1 MNWFKAGK
9 LRALLLGAIP
19 CILLYL
25 FAHYRF
31 ARGIGVGD
39 PDRYFHLALAR
50 ETVASGRL
58 FLQQIPQIT
67 GLGWERV
74 FPDKEFLFHF
84 INRWLYAWGGDAGV
98 LRIIP
103 VAAAAIL
110 VVLSLLVQRYVRPAV
125 GAFIISLFVLTDPW
139 LLIRLSMLRPH
150 LLAILFFCGV
160 LHSLLRRSAIGLFV
174 FGVMYSWSYHSFYV
188 PLMLMGIFYAVDLQ
202 WKSPKLR
209 LVIWGALGLLTG
221 LIVHPHFPWNLW
233 MSFRHAVIALFEASK
248 SKLDFGVELFPWS
261 TEKFLRLH
269 LPYFYILVSSPFLV
283 LLGVEKP
290 REFLRK
296 SDFLWLWASAL
307 VFLTLAAQN
316 PRALEY
322 AIPIG
327 VVLMAFVA
335 QSFGSSRRRTTVFL
349 VGLALVAIPRMMQLS
364 TTLSESVDPAQRGE
378 RLEKLVSSLRALPA
392 SPDGQSART
401 HLFNIEWDQA
411 PYVYYARPDFQF
423 LDILDPSFL
432 ESRDNRLHS
441 VRWMLRSGTVPDPWG
456 VMQSLTRSRY
466 VLSRYPDVNA
476 QLAADLNFKRI
487 FPKVGEPTEGVEN
500 LFELL
505 PERDP
510 HFVLEWNGQALL
522 QSGSG
527 READVLSPESAKAGR
542 EKMLVT
548 WHEHLEREAA
558 GIEVPRVKS
567 AYLDL
572 RYGTI
577 VRSLGLKSGKESLG
591 DGVTCALVEP
601 SREERKRQVGRN
613 VIVLGGGRSLRVWLN
628 GQKFYRSVAARD
640 GVQLAD
646 RLVPVGR
653 SLTAEDRIQV
663 IVCSKD
669 AAPSLG
675 VALSFWT
682 PKEISDRCAERG
694 WKPAEALQ
702 DSKSW
707 PRVGDYRETCLGS
720 YVRSR

>member
-1 MNWFKAGK
+1 MNWLKDGK
-9 LRALLLGAIP
+9 WRALLLGAAP
-19 CILLYL
+19 CILIYL
-25 FAHYRF
+25 FAHHRF
-31 ARGIGVGD
+31 ASGIGVGD

-50 ETVASGRL
+50 ETVASGRW
-58 FLQQIPQIT
+58 FLRQIPQIT

-84 INRWLYAWGGDAGV
+84 INRGLYAWGGEAGV
-98 LRIIP
+98 LKIIP
-103 VAAAAIL
+103 IAASAIL
-110 VVLSLLVQRYVRPAV
+110 MVLSLLVQRFVRPAI
-125 GAFIISLFVLTDPW
+125 GAFIVSLFVLTDPW

-160 LHSLLRRSAIGLFV
+160 LYALLRRSAVGLFI
-174 FGVMYSWSYHSFYV
+174 FGVLYSWSYHSFYV
-188 PLMLMGIFYAVDLQ
+188 PLILMGIFYAVDLK

-209 LVIWGALGLLTG
+209 IVVWGALGLLTG
-221 LIVHPHFPWNLW
+221 LIVHPYFPWNLW
-233 MSFRHAVIALFEASK
+233 MSFRHAVIALFEASN

-269 LPYFYILVSSPFLV
+269 LPYFYILVSSPFVV

-307 VFLTLAAQN
+307 VFLALAAQN

-327 VVLMAFVA
+327 VVLMALVA
-335 QSFGSSRRRTTVFL
+335 QSFGQSRRRTTVFL
-349 VGLALVAIPRMMQLS
+349 VGLALAAIPRGMQLS
-364 TTLSESVDPAQRGE
+364 ATLRESVDPVQRSE

-392 SPDGQSART
+392 TPEGQPERT
-401 HLFNIEWDQA
+401 HLFNVEWDQP

-423 LDILDPSFL
+423 IDILDPSFL
-432 ESRDNRLHS
+432 ESHDKRLHS

-456 VMQSLTRSRY
+456 VIQSLTRSRF

-476 QLAADLNFKRI
+476 QLASDLNFKRI
-487 FPKVGEPTEGVEN
+487 FPKVGEQTVGVPN

-510 HFVLEWNGQALL
+510 HFVLEWSAQVVLL
-522 QSGSG
+522 AGAARTADSLTPVSASDG
-527 READVLSPESAKAGR
+527 RER
-542 EKMLVT
+542 RLVT

-558 GIEVPRVKS
+558 GITVPAVKS

-572 RYGTI
+572 RYGTN
-577 VRSLGLKSGKESLG
+577 VKALGLQSGSDSVG
-591 DGVTCALVEP
+591 DGISCVLVEP
-601 SREERKRQVGRN
+601 SREERMRQVGKN
-613 VIVLGGGRSLRVWLN
+613 VLVLGGGRSLRVWLN
-628 GQKFYRSVAARD
+628 GQKFFRSVAARESI
-640 GVQLAD
+640 QLTD
-646 RLVPVGR
+646 RLVPIGR
-653 SLTAEDRIQV
+653 SLTAGDRVQI

-669 AAPSLG
+669 SAPSLG
-675 VALSFWT
+675 VSLSFWT
-682 PKEISDRCAERG
+682 PKEIDDRCIERG

-707 PRVGDYRETCLGS
+707 PRVGAYRETCLGA
-720 YVRSR
+720 YVRQR